1 MGLIVQC
8 RCPFKLANKFLV
20 AYSWVFEL
28 IQTFPS
34 LRLWKFTW
42 HVTVIVNEK
51 GSICV
56 WSHASVGVSYH
67 HDSFCLYLFKVHYQ
81 VISNVAS
88 WGSIVYLVNCVCMYF
103 LVVM

>member
-1 MGLIVQC
+1 MSLNNYMRMGLIVQC

-51 GSICV
+51 GSICG
-56 WSHASVGVSYH
+56 WSHASVGVSYTIMIL
-67 HDSFCLYLFKVHYQ
+67 FAFTYLRCIIKSSVML
-81 VISNVAS
+81 
-88 WGSIVYLVNCVCMYF
+88 LVGEA
-103 LVVM
+103 